1 LVYLRNFSPNLIKR
15 GYYIY
20 NLEKI
25 VAFLATPMNQ
35 KKPLTNRNILVTR
48 ARREGDK
55 LVEQLNSYGA
65 KVYYAPTI
73 EIIDPESFAVLDQSI
88 ETLSDYHWIIFTSR
102 NAVEKFLARLK
113 YLEKS
118 IENLT
123 PLKILAVGSS
133 TAKALEKANI
143 CVTLIPENFSA
154 EGALK
159 SLENYYSK
167 DGLIGLKFLFPRA
180 LAGRDLL
187 AVELEK
193 LGAKVDLVIAY
204 QTCIPQG
211 AKEEILKIFS
221 SENIDLITFTSPS
234 TINNLV
240 ELILPEPITE
250 LLQNSVIASIGLI
263 TSTAITEVGLK
274 VDVCPKEST
283 ALSLAEA
290 IKDYFIDKYRT

>member
-1 LVYLRNFSPNLIKR
+1 
-15 GYYIY
+15 
-20 NLEKI
+20 
-25 VAFLATPMNQ
+25 MNQ

>member
-1 LVYLRNFSPNLIKR
+1 MGYLRNVSPNLIKR

-25 VAFLATPMNQ
+25 VVFLATSMNQ
-35 KKPLTNRNILVTR
+35 EKPLANRNILVTR

-65 KVYYAPTI
+65 NVYYAPTI
-73 EIIDPESFAVLDQSI
+73 EIIDPESFQALDQSI
-88 ETLSDYHWIIFTSR
+88 KTLSDYHWIIFTSR
-102 NAVEKFLARLK
+102 NAVEKFLTRLEC
-113 YLEKS
+113 LGQS

-133 TAKALEKANI
+133 TAKALEKSNI
-143 CVTLIPENFSA
+143 SVALIPEKFNA

-159 SLENYYSK
+159 SLENYYAK
-167 DGLIGLKFLFPRA
+167 EGLTKLKFLFPRA
-180 LAGRDLL
+180 LAGRELL
-187 AVELEK
+187 ALELEK
-193 LGAKVDLVIAY
+193 LGAKVDLVVAY

-221 SENIDLITFTSPS
+221 SETIDLVTFTSPS

-240 ELILPEPITE
+240 ELILPEPITG
-250 LLQNSVIASIGLI
+250 LLKNSAIASIGLI
-263 TSTAITEVGLK
+263 TSTAITEAGLK

-290 IKDYFIDKYRT
+290 IKDYFIDKYRI